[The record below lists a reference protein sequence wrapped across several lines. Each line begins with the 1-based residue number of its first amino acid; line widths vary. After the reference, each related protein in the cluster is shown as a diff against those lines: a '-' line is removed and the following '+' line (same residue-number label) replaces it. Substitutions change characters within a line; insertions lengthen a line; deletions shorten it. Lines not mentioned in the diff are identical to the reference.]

1 MTTSPLFKKLKTH
14 TVVAICAATIG
25 LFSSTSAMAADMS
38 NGANNFYQS
47 QQVTIQKVT
56 FKINTIWILS
66 AIWLFQKFE

>member
-38 NGANNFYQS
+38 NGANNFWWCFKKYAETK
-47 QQVTIQKVT
+47 QVE
-56 FKINTIWILS
+56 F
-66 AIWLFQKFE
+66 

>member
-47 QQVTIQKVT
+47 QQVRNNFV
-56 FKINTIWILS
+56 
-66 AIWLFQKFE
+66 